1 MNEADPMSMTVLN
14 RTHVM
19 LFLSGPLA
27 AADMV
32 LVFLN
37 LCSNI
42 RLEFITELEPS
53 TPKYD

>member
-1 MNEADPMSMTVLN
+1 MTYLNEADPMSMTVLN

-19 LFLSGPLA
+19 LFRSAGPLA

-32 LVFLN
+32 LVFRN

-42 RLEFITELEPS
+42 HWNE
-53 TPKYD
+53 

>member
-1 MNEADPMSMTVLN
+1 MSMTVLN

-19 LFLSGPLA
+19 LFRSAGPP

-37 LCSNI
+37 LRSKVDWN
-42 RLEFITELEPS
+42 
-53 TPKYD
+53 K

>member
-1 MNEADPMSMTVLN
+1 MTYLNEADPMSMTVLN

-32 LVFLN
+32 LVFRN

-42 RLEFITELEPS
+42 HWNE
-53 TPKYD
+53 

>member
-1 MNEADPMSMTVLN
+1 MFMYNALYVTYLNEADPMSMTVLN

-37 LCSNI
+37 LCSNVDSN
-42 RLEFITELEPS
+42 E
-53 TPKYD
+53 